1 MGILHTY
8 TVDVTWTGAGTTGT
22 TSYRAYSRDHEVRLD
37 GKPPLLG
44 SADPAFLGDPH
55 RHSPEDLFVAA
66 LSQCHMLWFLHL
78 ASEAGVVVVA
88 YSDAATAT
96 MRVEAHGAGQ
106 FTEVVLHPVV
116 TVSGVGAAVDGTS
129 DGHLMALHRRA
140 HEYCF
145 ISRSVSVPVRIDPS
159 PVRVAASTIA

>member
-8 TVDVTWTGAGTTGT
+8 TADVTWTGAGETGT
-22 TSYRAYSRDHEVRLD
+22 SSYRAYSRDHEIRFD
-37 GKPPLLG
+37 GKPAVLG
-44 SADPAFLGDPH
+44 SADPAFRGDPH

-78 ASEAGVVVVA
+78 AAEAGVVVVG

-116 TVSGVGAAVDGTS
+116 TVSGTGTAVDGTS
-129 DGHLMALHRRA
+129 DGHLMALHHRA

-145 ISRSVSVPVRIDPS
+145 ISRSVSVPVRIDPA
-159 PVRVAASTIA
+159 PVRVATGPVS